1 MLSGGT
7 SNHSFEHMGQ
17 GIQEWTNNICAFKKF
32 KKFEVVWSA
41 QGYNS
46 IIENSSL
53 TKMFWKLNSN
63 KPSKRCHL
71 HETNLFFYDQFNVL
85 ENAFLEVFQ
94 NFYQLYLC
102 IPYDSILILIV
113 SVLLFYLLSTILVIF
128 VSYLKILVLMLLS
141 SGSILM

>member
-63 KPSKRCHL
+63 K
-71 HETNLFFYDQFNVL
+71 
-85 ENAFLEVFQ
+85 
-94 NFYQLYLC
+94 
-102 IPYDSILILIV
+102 
-113 SVLLFYLLSTILVIF
+113 
-128 VSYLKILVLMLLS
+128 
-141 SGSILM
+141 